1 MMGGNPRDL
10 ARQMQQMQT
19 RLAKIQEEL
28 GSETVEASVGG
39 GMITIVMTGHQVV
52 ESVKIDPDAVDP
64 EDVETLQDLMVA
76 AYNEA
81 LQKSQE
87 LASTRLGALTGGMNI
102 PGLMYPRSARCGAA
116 SLSRSFP
123 TTAPSGGHASVLVRY
138 GSSAPSRTLKGSCRR
153 LSSRL
158 RG

>member
-39 GMITIVMTGHQVV
+39 GVVTVVMTGHQVV
-52 ESVKIDPDAVDP
+52 ESIKIDPEIVDP

-81 LQKSQE
+81 LKKSQE
-87 LASTRLGALTGGMNI
+87 LASTRLGALTGGMKI
-102 PGLMYPRSARCGAA
+102 PGLM
-116 SLSRSFP
+116 
-123 TTAPSGGHASVLVRY
+123 
-138 GSSAPSRTLKGSCRR
+138 
-153 LSSRL
+153 
-158 RG
+158 

>member
-39 GMITIVMTGHQVV
+39 GVVTIVMTGHQSV
-52 ESVKIDPDAVDP
+52 ESVTIDPDIVDP

-76 AYNEA
+76 AFNEA
-81 LQKSQE
+81 LKKSQE
-87 LASTRLGALTGGMNI
+87 LASTRLGAITGGMKI
-102 PGLMYPRSARCGAA
+102 PGLM
-116 SLSRSFP
+116 
-123 TTAPSGGHASVLVRY
+123 
-138 GSSAPSRTLKGSCRR
+138 
-153 LSSRL
+153 
-158 RG
+158 

>member
-10 ARQMQQMQT
+10 QRQMMQMQT

-39 GMITIVMTGHQVV
+39 GMVTIVMTGHQAV

-76 AYNEA
+76 AFNEA
-81 LQKSQE
+81 LKKSQE
-87 LASTRLGALTGGMNI
+87 LASTRLGAITGGMKI
-102 PGLMYPRSARCGAA
+102 PGM
-116 SLSRSFP
+116 F
-123 TTAPSGGHASVLVRY
+123 
-138 GSSAPSRTLKGSCRR
+138 
-153 LSSRL
+153 
-158 RG
+158 